1 MGAPKAI
8 DCFVNV
14 NMGSMERP
22 DYLVR
27 VAEDYFKRS
36 DQIFHDI
43 SLQEMLDTMDRCG
56 VAVSILSL
64 RAENP
69 SEQVLSFVRA
79 RPDRFVLAA
88 YVDPRRGMTALRAL
102 EAVVKNEPVVLAR
115 VVPFMIN
122 LPPDDRVYYP
132 VYAKCIEL
140 DLPISVNTGIPGP
153 PAPGKCQDPM
163 FLDEVCL
170 FFPEL
175 KLIMAHGADPWW
187 QVAIRLMLKY
197 RNLHLMTSAYAPR
210 YFPPEL
216 IQFMNTR
223 GQDKILYA
231 SDHPVLSM
239 ERCLGEAQALDL
251 REGVLDKFLHGNAT
265 RLLLGKHPRR

>member
-1 MGAPKAI
+1 MRAI
-8 DCFVNV
+8 DPFVNV
-14 NMGSMERP
+14 NMGSAERP
-22 DYLVR
+22 EYLVR

-36 DQIFHDI
+36 EAIFRDI
-43 SLQEMLDTMDRCG
+43 PISEMLDAMDRCG
-56 VAVSILSL
+56 VEKSILSL

-69 SEQVLSFVRA
+69 SEYVLSFPKA
-79 RPDRFVLAA
+79 HPDRFALAA

-102 EAVVKNEPVVLAR
+102 EALRRNEPVVVAR

-132 VYAKCIEL
+132 LYAKCIEL
-140 DLPISVNTGIPGP
+140 DLPVSVNTGIPGP
-153 PAPGKCQDPM
+153 PAPGRCQDPM
-163 FLDEVCL
+163 YLDEVCL

-175 KLIMAHGADPWW
+175 KIVMAHGADPWW
-187 QVAIRLMLKY
+187 QVAIRLMIKY

-216 IQFMNTR
+216 LQYMNTR

-239 ERCLGEAQALDL
+239 ERCIPEAAELDL
-251 REGVLDKFLHGNAT
+251 RDGVLDKFLYANAQ
-265 RLLLGKHPRR
+265 RLFFKEK